1 MRPPRIA
8 AAVAALVLSAGMLAA
23 QQPSPPRGQHPW
35 GDTAAMQ
42 AMMAQHSM
50 MTTTMDSLNGRLDSL
65 VQLMNKAKG
74 DKKVSAMAAVIN
86 ELVEQRK
93 GMQRRMG
100 EMMQRRAGMG
110 PPR

>member
-1 MRPPRIA
+1 MRTLRAA

-23 QQPSPPRGQHPW
+23 QEPSPPRGQP
-35 GDTAAMQ
+35 TQ

-50 MTTTMDSLNGRLDSL
+50 MMMTMDSLNGRLDSL

-93 GMQRRMG
+93 AMQRRMG